1 MRYGRRGKPVV
12 AKNFPGGKPNSWGKL
27 SDRIHEEEFKPRY
40 VLITSCLNNQ
50 QEIRRSHLAGCWFIE
65 AWHTA
70 ECHEPSCSTRTRLGS
85 GSRHPQ
91 KDLTQ
96 EEGRPQG
103 ALWRRVMCQGRAGA
117 CRAPR
122 LPPPGCGGCGV
133 LGLLSPRV
141 LQRGHSHAER
151 GTDGLLRAEDRLR
164 MASLLWVGALVN
176 HEYWSKSSNK
186 KQLCGDARK

>member
-12 AKNFPGGKPNSWGKL
+12 AKNFPGSKPNSWGKL
-27 SDRIHEEEFKPRY
+27 SDRIHEEEFKLRY

-70 ECHEPSCSTRTRLGS
+70 ECHEPSRSTRTRLGS

-91 KDLTQ
+91 KDLLQ

-103 ALWRRVMCQGRAGA
+103 ACGASYVPGQGW
-117 CRAPR
+117 CLQSPRAPPSR
-122 LPPPGCGGCGV
+122 LWWVRGCWGCSAPGCC
-133 LGLLSPRV
+133 S
-141 LQRGHSHAER
+141 
-151 GTDGLLRAEDRLR
+151 
-164 MASLLWVGALVN
+164 GAILMQSVALMG
-176 HEYWSKSSNK
+176 SSS
-186 KQLCGDARK
+186 

>member
-27 SDRIHEEEFKPRY
+27 SDRIHEEEFKLRY

-50 QEIRRSHLAGCWFIE
+50 QEIRQSHLAGCWFIE

-91 KDLTQ
+91 KDLIQ
-96 EEGRPQG
+96 EERRPQG
-103 ALWRRVMCQGRAGA
+103 AHRGELCARAGLVPA
-117 CRAPR
+117 E
-122 LPPPGCGGCGV
+122 PPG
-133 LGLLSPRV
+133 SP
-141 LQRGHSHAER
+141 LQAV
-151 GTDGLLRAEDRLR
+151 
-164 MASLLWVGALVN
+164 VGAGCWGCSAPGCCSGAILMQSVALMG
-176 HEYWSKSSNK
+176 SSE
-186 KQLCGDARK
+186 LRTG